1 MLLMAAVILLQAGC
15 STTAQMTKH
24 TASTDFSLDPVALQ
38 VQGLGF
44 LTPVSATGQE
54 ADRVGLAIAFADQ
67 IAEERTDLH
76 VVRLAEVLSAVNQ
89 AGLSV
94 DYKTMVEDYQ
104 ATGILEK
111 ETLRQIG
118 EVSGARYLGLLGL
131 ARFTQSSNKR
141 FGIAGMRLIDTKLA
155 NLRLSWQIWDSETGV
170 ICWEGSDEISYA
182 YETGRERPVN
192 FAFVAE
198 QAATNLIA
206 EFPSAAELPAGIS
219 AVANVSVAG
228 LAATH

>member
-1 MLLMAAVILLQAGC
+1 
-15 STTAQMTKH
+15 MTKH

>member
-1 MLLMAAVILLQAGC
+1 M
-15 STTAQMTKH
+15 
-24 TASTDFSLDPVALQ
+24 
-38 VQGLGF
+38 
-44 LTPVSATGQE
+44 
-54 ADRVGLAIAFADQ
+54 ADQ

>member
-1 MLLMAAVILLQAGC
+1 MILAAAILLFQTGC
-15 STTAQMTKH
+15 ASTAQMTNH
-24 TASTDFSLDPVALQ
+24 TASTDFSLDPIALQ
-38 VQGLGF
+38 NEGIGF

-67 IAEERTDLH
+67 IAAERTDLH

-94 DYKTMVEDYQ
+94 AYKTMVEDYQ

-111 ETLRQIG
+111 DTLRQVG

-131 ARFTQSSNKR
+131 ARFTQSTNKR
-141 FGIAGMRLIDTKLA
+141 LGIAGFRLIDTKIA

-170 ICWEGSDEISYA
+170 ICWEGSDEVSYA

-192 FAFVAE
+192 FAFV
-198 QAATNLIA
+198 T
-206 EFPSAAELPAGIS
+206 
-219 AVANVSVAG
+219 
-228 LAATH
+228 